1 MPRPAAVATK
11 PAPLLA
17 PTAVL
22 MNEHRNI
29 ERALAAL
36 ERMAKAFEASGR
48 IDAEPAGQAVEFLR
62 SYADRLHHGKEEA
75 NLFPAMEA
83 RGLPAE
89 VGPTAVMRQ
98 EHNMGRAFTR
108 EMGDALAEG
117 DTRAFVAAAR
127 DYVELLR
134 EHIMKEDQVLFPM
147 ADRLLPAEDQD
158 ALRGIFEKVER
169 IDVGT
174 DRVAS
179 LLATVDGLCARY
191 GVTEIPRASGGPCG
205 HCCGH

>member
-1 MPRPAAVATK
+1 MPRQVAVATK
-11 PAPLLA
+11 RAPLLA

-36 ERMAKAFEASGR
+36 ELMAGAFEEEGR
-48 IDAEPAGQAVEFLR
+48 IDPEPAGQAVEFLR
-62 SYADRLHHGKEEA
+62 SYADRLHHGKEET

-83 RGLPAE
+83 RGLPAD

-98 EHNMGRAFTR
+98 EHTMGRAFIKD
-108 EMGDALAEG
+108 MADALGESGTA
-117 DTRAFVAAAR
+117 AFVAAAR
-127 DYVELLR
+127 GYVGLLR

-147 ADRLLPAEDQD
+147 ADRLLPPEDQD
-158 ALRGIFEKVER
+158 ALRDVFERVER

-174 DRVAS
+174 DRVAA
-179 LLATVDGLCARY
+179 LLATVEVLCARY